1 MLLHV
6 DKYCTVPFSPDRPTL
21 IQYGIQAWVQ
31 INNGQT
37 MLLCLMPHG
46 LLHFLTPNSP

>member
-6 DKYCTVPFSPDRPTL
+6 DKYCMVPFSPARPAL

-31 INNGQT
+31 INNG
-37 MLLCLMPHG
+37 
-46 LLHFLTPNSP
+46 